1 MVAQL
6 TYDVDPA
13 IGFKGMLSQNFN
25 QPKQLE
31 SRISE
36 GGTILY
42 GNAVEAGTLA
52 EQVVTLAAAADF
64 AGVAIFAHT
73 QESSTGYD
81 AGKSLPIMTK
91 GRVWVLSGGVVTVG
105 AEVVPDTAADTRFVV
120 GTATSDLKAI
130 ALTAAAATGDLIE
143 IELLGPQL

>member
-42 GNAVEAGTLA
+42 GNAVEAGTLP
-52 EQVVTLAAAADF
+52 EQVITLASAANF

-73 QESSTGYD
+73 QESNTGYD
-81 AGKSLPIMTK
+81 AGKSLPMMTK
-91 GRVWVLSGGVVTVG
+91 GRVWVLSGGVVAVG
-105 AEVVPDTAADTRFVV
+105 DEVVPNTAADTRFVT

-130 ALTAAAATGDLIE
+130 ALTAVSAGDTLME
-143 IELLGPQL
+143 VELLGPQL